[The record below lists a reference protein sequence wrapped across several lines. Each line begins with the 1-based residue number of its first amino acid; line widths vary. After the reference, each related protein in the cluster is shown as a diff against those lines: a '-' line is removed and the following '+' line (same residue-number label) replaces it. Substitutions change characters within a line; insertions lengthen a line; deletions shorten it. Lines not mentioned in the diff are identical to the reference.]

1 VADLHPDPAGF
12 GPWLRAA
19 LARPPDEAG
28 VALSTIHRV
37 KGREWPRVA
46 VFGASD
52 GVMPHRLAQGAA
64 ALEEER
70 RVFHVAVTRGIGR
83 VAVLADA
90 ARPSPFLAEL
100 DRDATPDELAA
111 AERAARADPAPGSS
125 AAGRARAA
133 AGGASAPRPTAT
145 GPEAARVEHALRAW
159 RKERSAADG
168 VPAYVVLN
176 DRHLVGIADRR
187 PATTRELSAC
197 PGIGPAKLAAY
208 GDELLA
214 LVAAATATG
223 DPSDGNGYS
232 E

>member
-1 VADLHPDPAGF
+1 M
-12 GPWLRAA
+12 
-19 LARPPDEAG
+19 
-28 VALSTIHRV
+28 

-52 GVMPHRLAQGAA
+52 GVMPHRLAQGVA

-70 RVFHVAVTRGIGR
+70 RVFHVAITRGIGR
-83 VAVLADA
+83 VAVLADTS
-90 ARPSPFLAEL
+90 RPSPFLAEL
-100 DRDATPDELAA
+100 DHDATLHELAA
-111 AERAARADPAPGSS
+111 AEQAARAAAVPVAS
-125 AAGRARAA
+125 ATGRARAA
-133 AGGASAPRPTAT
+133 AGAKPPPPAAS
-145 GPEAARVEHALRAW
+145 GPEAARVEQALRAW

-176 DRHLVGIADRR
+176 DRHLLGIAERR
-187 PATTRELSAC
+187 PATTRGLAAC

-214 LVAAATATG
+214 LLAAATATG
-223 DPSDGNGYS
+223 EPPDENDYS

>member
-1 VADLHPDPAGF
+1 M
-12 GPWLRAA
+12 
-19 LARPPDEAG
+19 
-28 VALSTIHRV
+28 
-37 KGREWPRVA
+37 A

-70 RVFHVAVTRGIGR
+70 RVFHVAITRGIGGWR
-83 VAVLADA
+83 CWPTPPARRRSWPSSTVTPRPRSWPRPSGPPAPTP
-90 ARPSPFLAEL
+90 RPSPPP
-100 DRDATPDELAA
+100 R
-111 AERAARADPAPGSS
+111 
-125 AAGRARAA
+125 AGRSAAA
-133 AGGASAPRPTAT
+133 AGAKAPPPTAS
-145 GPEAARVEHALRAW
+145 GPEAARVEQALRAW
-159 RKERSAADG
+159 RKERSQADG

-176 DRHLVGIADRR
+176 DRHLVGIAERR

-223 DPSDGNGYS
+223 EPADGNGYS